1 VKRPLKRELKVLEI
15 VKRAANKIGVTGIDP
30 SRRKITRTVE
40 NFERFFD
47 D

>member
-1 VKRPLKRELKVLEI
+1 VKSTLIRELKVLDI
-15 VKRAANKIGVTGIDP
+15 VIREANKIGVTGIDP